1 MSKTLSPRPVSV
13 AVLGAGTQGSS
24 LAMRLAMHGGMAVT
38 LVDPKPASGASG
50 KQDGRLHS
58 GGTGL
63 AYDDL
68 AVLRRK
74 LAGNTALR
82 NLFPQAL
89 DTARPA
95 LYGFTCD
102 HDGAA
107 FVARAAQAGLPL
119 TPAAPTSGER
129 AWFAPGICSFHEAPE
144 YAFDTVRL
152 THAYIE
158 IGRAH
163 GLALLADRAVSVA
176 RTPGGA
182 WAVRLGS
189 GEIRAFDAVVNALGA
204 FMADVTVD
212 GEEGAPAD
220 QVVSSWPIA
229 VVGREGLP
237 PCDRVL
243 VRADPLTRMA
253 SVVPHTG
260 VLAVDAKPFDPRTIR
275 SASALAGRGPRAYE
289 PGESG
294 ERRMIET
301 LREAYAPLARL
312 PDAAFTVVVCAHL
325 RGAPDP
331 AAPHRTVSDLVDLR
345 HPRPGYFERLGGL
358 ATTSALDALDAAAA
372 VETALG
378 LASFDPLEAMT
389 RLAGR
394 PPALVEGALTYAR
407 PDGRVALEAAGRGQG
422 PGEVR
427 GRA

>member
-1 MSKTLSPRPVSV
+1 MSRTFASHALSI

-24 LAMRLAMHGGMAVT
+24 LAMRLAMNEGFAVT
-38 LVDPKPASGASG
+38 LIDPKPASGASG

-63 AYDDL
+63 AYDTLD
-68 AVLRRK
+68 VLQRK

-119 TPAAPTSGER
+119 TPAAPRGDER
-129 AWFAPGICSFHEAPE
+129 AWFAPGVCSFHQAPE
-144 YAFDTVRL
+144 FAFDTVRL
-152 THAYIE
+152 TGSFIE

-163 GLALLADRAVSVA
+163 GLALLEERAVSVA
-176 RTPGGA
+176 RTPGGG

-189 GEIRAFDAVVNALGA
+189 GEIRTFDAVVNALGA
-204 FMADVTVD
+204 FMADVPID

-229 VVGREGLP
+229 VVARDGLP
-237 PCDRVL
+237 ACDRVL

-275 SASALAGRGPRAYE
+275 SASVLASLGPRPYDPAE
-289 PGESG
+289 LG

-301 LREAYAPLARL
+301 LRQAYAPLARL

-345 HPRPGYFERLGGL
+345 NPKPGYFERLGGL
-358 ATTSALDALDAAAA
+358 ATTSVLDALDAAGA
-372 VETALG
+372 VEGALG
-378 LASFDPLEAMT
+378 LAPLDPLEAMI

-394 PPALVEGALTYAR
+394 PPAAVSGALVYAR
-407 PDGRVALEAAGRGQG
+407 PDRRASLDAAG
-422 PGEVR
+422 
-427 GRA
+427 